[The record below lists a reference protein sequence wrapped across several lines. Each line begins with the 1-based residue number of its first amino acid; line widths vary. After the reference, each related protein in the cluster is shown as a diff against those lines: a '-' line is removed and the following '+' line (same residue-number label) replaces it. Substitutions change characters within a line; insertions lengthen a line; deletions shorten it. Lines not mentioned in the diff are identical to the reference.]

1 MTARTLRAVFFD
13 MDGLIIDT
21 ETPDFLA
28 WQETFADHGYTLQME
43 DWLGAVG
50 TWGVLE
56 AMYDTVGVP
65 AEERQALRDEKRA
78 RYMAMVR
85 ADMRPLPGFASLLD
99 DLRARAV
106 TVAVVSTASRDWV
119 DLILGEMGIA
129 DAFEFT
135 LSKSDVERG
144 KPEPDLYLL
153 ACERADADATSCL
166 VLEDS
171 AHGVLAANR
180 AGIPVVAV
188 PNGITQVQ
196 SFEHASARVGSLEA
210 VDAGLLARIGLALP
224 SVCRPS

>member
-1 MTARTLRAVFFD
+1 MTTRALRAVFFD

-28 WQETFADHGYTLQME
+28 WRETLAEHGYTLEME
-43 DWLGAVG
+43 HWLSAVG

-65 AEERQALRDEKRA
+65 AELRQELRDKKRA

-85 ADMRPLPGFASLLD
+85 ADMRPLPGFASLLTD
-99 DLRARAV
+99 MRSRGV

-119 DLILGEMGIA
+119 DLILGEMEI
-129 DAFEFT
+129 DDDFDFT
-135 LSKSDVERG
+135 LSRSDVERG

-153 ACERADADATSCL
+153 ACERAAADPTSCL

-180 AGIPVVAV
+180 AGVPVVAV

-196 SFEHASARVGSLEA
+196 SFEHASARVDSLQA
-210 VDAGLLARIGLALP
+210 VDAALLARIGLALP